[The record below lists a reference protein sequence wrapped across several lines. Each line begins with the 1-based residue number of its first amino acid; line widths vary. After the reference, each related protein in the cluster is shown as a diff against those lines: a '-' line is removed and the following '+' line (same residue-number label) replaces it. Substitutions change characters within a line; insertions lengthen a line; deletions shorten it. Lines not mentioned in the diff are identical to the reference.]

1 MNARKLLVLGML
13 VTLTLLIAA
22 CGGDPAAESS
32 DVEPEATAVESD
44 ATATSIPAE
53 PTATEEAVEPTAT
66 TEMVEATATAEPTA
80 TSEASDADAGSEE
93 GEAVSAGD
101 PEAGEQHF
109 SEVCAACHGP
119 GGEGIEGLGKDLTTS
134 EFVAGLS
141 DEELLAFIQEGR
153 PVDHPD
159 NTTGVAMPPRGGN
172 PDFSD
177 EQLLDIIA
185 HIRTLQ
191 EQ

>member
-13 VTLTLLIAA
+13 VTLTLLLAA
-22 CGGDPAAESS
+22 CGGDPAAESG
-32 DVEPEATAVESD
+32 DVEPEATAVEND

-66 TEMVEATATAEPTA
+66 AEPTA
-80 TSEASDADAGSEE
+80 TSEASEADAGSEE
-93 GEAVSAGD
+93 AEVVSAGD

-153 PVDHPD
+153 PVDDPD

-177 EQLLDIIA
+177 DQLLDIIA